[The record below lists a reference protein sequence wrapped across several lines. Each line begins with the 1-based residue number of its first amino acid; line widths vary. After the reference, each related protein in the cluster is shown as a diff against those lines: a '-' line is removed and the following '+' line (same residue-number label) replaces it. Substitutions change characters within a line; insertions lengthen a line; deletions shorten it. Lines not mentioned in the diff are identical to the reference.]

1 MKSTK
6 GGAISGAVRQVIE
19 MNEVVE
25 ALTGLS
31 SDELATFINFIR
43 KMNRAAKAST
53 ALPPK
58 SHKHTM

>member
-1 MKSTK
+1 
-6 GGAISGAVRQVIE
+6 

-31 SDELATFINFIR
+31 SEELATFINFIK
-43 KMNRAAKAST
+43 KMSRAGKANT

-58 SHKHTM
+58 SHKHSM